1 MSLLSAH
8 KAIVSQKDAEI
19 DRLKKDNVDL
29 QTCLDASVFTYNQ
42 ADAECS
48 RLRTLCARAADALE
62 SYHRFRKRA
71 SSGLQYL

>member
-1 MSLLSAH
+1 MSESM
-8 KAIVSQKDAEI
+8 SEI
-19 DRLKKDNVDL
+19 ERLKADNIDL

-62 SYHRFRKRA
+62 GKPVYDALANYNLIAELREAAK
-71 SSGLQYL
+71 